1 MARTRLKQRRTIRI
15 RLYTLL
21 TLLFL
26 SIVGGGAVY
35 GVYRPEVRV
44 QDVSVTGAEVLSPQ
58 TIGATTKAF
67 AEGSHLLIFPKDS
80 IFILPTNSIEEDL
93 LKTFPRLNSV
103 AIERTGFDSI
113 DVSVGERTKEGMWCP
128 QATSTP
134 CTLIDEKGVLFAP
147 AKESLVPV
155 YGDLYEEGYVLGNV
169 VFEPGAYTKV
179 HRLKSAIEE
188 TGVTITRITFVR
200 PDEVT
205 FEVNGGTEIYY
216 VLGEEAQIAEALP
229 PILNVEDL
237 ETIEY
242 IDMRFG
248 NRVYIQRN
256 D

>member
-21 TLLFL
+21 ILLLL

-35 GVYRPEVRV
+35 GMYRPEVRV
-44 QDVSVTGAEVLSPQ
+44 QTVSVIGADVLSPQ
-58 TIGATTKAF
+58 IIGATTKTF

-80 IFILPTNSIEEDL
+80 IFILPTESIEQDL
-93 LKTFPRLNSV
+93 LQTFPRLNS
-103 AIERTGFDSI
+103 ADIKRTGFDSI
-113 DVSVGERTKEGMWCP
+113 DVVVGERTKEGMWCP

-134 CTLIDEKGVLFAP
+134 CTLIDENGVLFAP
-147 AKESLVPV
+147 AKEELVPV

-169 VFEPGAYTKV
+169 VFEPGAYIKV
-179 HRLKSAIEE
+179 HRLKNAIEE
-188 TGVTITRITFVR
+188 TGVSITRIAFVQ

-205 FEVNGGTEIYY
+205 LEVNGGTEIYY
-216 VLGEEAQIAEALP
+216 VLGEESQIAEALP
-229 PILNVEDL
+229 PILSVENL